1 MEINL
6 LLIYEVMI
14 NLLILMGLYMEMNVL
29 LLLCIELILDYCIML
44 ML

>member
-14 NLLILMGLYMEMNVL
+14 NLLISMGLYMDMNVL